1 MYACIWYKKDT
12 AVYYFDK
19 ATNEGKMGV
28 GKENSKEKKEKE
40 RKKYEKKNETELFNG
55 VYEFDAIEIYCTRL
69 VTC

>member
-1 MYACIWYKKDT
+1 
-12 AVYYFDK
+12 
-19 ATNEGKMGV
+19 MGV